1 MAWAIVR
8 RVSLLPAPTTSGALR
23 AQRAAAHSM
32 MALRSLSVIVA
43 GSPVVPRATM
53 ASTPLSSCQSISA
66 SSASKSIRFPLNGVT
81 SAVPQ
86 P

>member
-1 MAWAIVR
+1 MIA
-8 RVSLLPAPTTSGALR
+8 G
-23 AQRAAAHSM
+23 
-32 MALRSLSVIVA
+32 RSLPEIVE
-43 GSPVVPRATM
+43 GSPVVPSTTS
-53 ASTPLSSCQSISA
+53 ASAPLSSCQSISA